1 MMTFKNKLNSLSLWK
16 VREVRGVLKLAA
28 SNPIQQSFFS
38 ENVIDPMR
46 EYEDFIL
53 NEICPNPDNMT
64 YEQMLELGEKVGT
77 VERGLDKKQIE
88 KLKKIVFSKKL
99 SSNQKIPDRYHPN
112 YVDVQFANSNTSREN
127 S

>member
-1 MMTFKNKLNSLSLWK
+1 MSLWK

-88 KLKKIVFSKKL
+88 KLKKIAFTKKL
-99 SSNQKIPDRYHPN
+99 SANQKIPDRYYLN
-112 YVDVQFANSNTSREN
+112 YVDVQYANSNMSRVN
-127 S
+127 L